1 MILAME
7 RWQNRCLES
16 SLIQRLEAYMEK
28 KIDARTE
35 MELLYGVMATLDT
48 PEKVRMFLSDLC
60 TDNERENMAQRVE
73 SARLLLEGKTYQ
85 QVAAAVEISSATLS
99 RVNRCIKHGEG
110 GYRDLLAAYL
120 DGTKPEG
127 TSD

>member
-1 MILAME
+1 
-7 RWQNRCLES
+7 
-16 SLIQRLEAYMEK
+16 MEK

-120 DGTKPEG
+120 DGTKSEG
-127 TSD
+127 TPD